1 MIFEENK
8 KNISMYQTPF
18 GRMDMGIAT
27 TRIALTEQPERIF
40 LEVDYA
46 LEMSGNYVGDCNIQ
60 VLVQARTKE
69 NLALQSRPVS

>member
-27 TRIALTEQPERIF
+27 HQNCTDRAAGTHC
-40 LEVDYA
+40 
-46 LEMSGNYVGDCNIQ
+46 SGG
-60 VLVQARTKE
+60 
-69 NLALQSRPVS
+69 